1 MNVKRRQQ
9 KQQKTG
15 SHTGQHEKPSRA
27 IGYTNF
33 PADLSGLTKLEL
45 PVTWKVA
52 RKLRGREFSAL
63 GGGERRTG
71 RNPAQF
77 EHPVAHITILG

>member
-1 MNVKRRQQ
+1 MNAKRRQEQ
-9 KQQKTG
+9 QQKTG
-15 SHTGQHEKPSRA
+15 SHTGQHEKTPRA
-27 IGYTNF
+27 TGYSNF

-52 RKLRGREFSAL
+52 RKLRAREFSVL
-63 GGGERRTG
+63 GGGEWRTG

-77 EHPVAHITILG
+77 EHPVANITILG